1 MKRQMLKLE
10 ALDLLIN
17 IDHIEDKGARRFL
30 MFLFL
35 TLICSD
41 RQEHEKRIILDL
53 RITKTGNDDE
63 TP

>member
-17 IDHIEDKGARRFL
+17 IDHIEDKVLWKFL
-30 MFLFL
+30 LFLFL

-41 RQEHEKRIILDL
+41 GQEHEKRIILDL
-53 RITKTGNDDE
+53 RITKTGK
-63 TP
+63 